1 MAVYTIELDR
11 LLQAKDFDIGLDE
24 YPVPSFLTTIEERNS
39 WREALNKKIISHYR
53 FNEICCL
60 PPDRFKVLLNNTMN
74 EQMPYYCKLYEAMNE
89 GWKFYTGSELTE
101 VIKGDATI
109 NRTGTDRTDHSGD
122 DKTTSNGATSNL
134 GNTYDLTVASDT
146 PGALLNIE
154 SAVQSNTYASAAT
167 KNKGNSSSSGT
178 NTNTDKTEYN
188 SADTTTHNTTDKH
201 NDNRNRTV
209 KGLQGKSYAEL
220 FKQYAESIRN
230 LDLEVINSV
239 KDCFMSIF

>member
-1 MAVYTIELDR
+1 MAVYTIELGN
-11 LLQAKDFDIGLDE
+11 LIQAKNFDIGLKD
-24 YPVPSFLTTIEERNS
+24 YPVPSFLTTVEEQNA

-74 EQMPYYCKLYEAMNE
+74 EQMYYYCKLYEAMGE

-109 NRTGTDRTDHSGD
+109 NRTGTDRTDRTGD
-122 DKTTSNGATSNL
+122 DTVTTTGSTTNSGE
-134 GNTYDLTVASDT
+134 TYDLTVASDT
-146 PGALLNIE
+146 PGAMLNTE
-154 SAVQSNTYASAAT
+154 SEIQANTYASAAT

-178 NTNTDKTEYN
+178 NNNTDKTEYN
-188 SADTTTHNTTDKH
+188 SADTITHNTTDQH

-209 KGLQGKSYAEL
+209 KGLQNKSYAEL